1 MCPDGPTVSGFKS
14 TESQTIYHRPVISL
28 IDRYLLKEVL
38 KALLAILL
46 VLMLILLSN
55 SFIKLLKEVAAG
67 DMGSNLLF
75 QMLGLQMTTYIS
87 RLIPPAFFF
96 AVLYSVGRMYR
107 DSEMVALESC
117 GVGGL
122 RLYRSLLLVVLPV
135 ALLTAWLSLVVQ
147 PWSSRTSAQLVAS
160 QGGQASELEGIRAG
174 RFNEYS
180 KGDLV
185 LYVASIDDR
194 ERRMRD
200 IFIQQR
206 RAGVLSLI
214 SANSGFQRIDE
225 VSGDRYLV
233 LDDGYR
239 YQGLPGTFDY
249 RVSEFERY
257 ALRIEERDK
266 GVVEQH
272 RKSLSNRAL
281 LTSSAI
287 EDRAE
292 FQVRVSQILG
302 LLVFAFL
309 SLPLSRSMPRQG
321 PFGRLMLAF
330 VLYTLYLSL
339 QGLAERWMIE
349 GATAS
354 WLGIWWVH
362 LSLFLVGVVILL
374 PDTTRYRMWR
384 RQLGQVGT

>member
-1 MCPDGPTVSGFKS
+1 M
-14 TESQTIYHRPVISL
+14 ISL

-67 DMGSNLLF
+67 DLSTHLLF
-75 QMLGLQMTTYIS
+75 QLLGLKMAGYVA

-96 AVLYSVGRMYR
+96 AVLYAVGRMYR
-107 DSEMVALESC
+107 DSEMVALEAC

-135 ALLTAWLSLVVQ
+135 ALVTAWLALTVQ
-147 PWSSRTSAQLVAS
+147 PWSSLVSAQLIAS
-160 QGGQASELEGIRAG
+160 QAGQASELAGIRAG

-180 KGDLV
+180 QGDLV
-185 LYVASIDDR
+185 LYVAAIDDR
-194 ERRMRD
+194 QRRMRD
-200 IFIQQR
+200 VFIQQR
-206 RAGVLSLI
+206 RSGVLSLI
-214 SANSGFQRIDE
+214 SAKSGFQRIDAS
-225 VSGDRYLV
+225 SGDRYLV

-239 YQGLPGTFDY
+239 YEGQPGEADY
-249 RVSEFERY
+249 QVSEFKRY
-257 ALRIEERDK
+257 ALRIEERSPA
-266 GVVEQH
+266 VVRQH

-281 LTSSAI
+281 LNSSQI
-287 EDRAE
+287 EDQAE
-292 FQVRVSQILG
+292 FQTRISQILG
-302 LLVFAFL
+302 LLVFAVL

-321 PFGRLMLAF
+321 PFGRLVLAF

-349 GATAS
+349 GVTAG

-362 LSLFLVGVVILL
+362 LSLLLIGVLILL
-374 PDTTRYRMWR
+374 PDTERYRNWR
-384 RQLGQVGT
+384 RGLARAGV

>member
-1 MCPDGPTVSGFKS
+1 
-14 TESQTIYHRPVISL
+14 VISL

-38 KALLAILL
+38 KALLAILA
-46 VLMLILLSN
+46 VLILILLSN
-55 SFIKLLKEVAAG
+55 SFIKLLKEVASG
-67 DMGSNLLF
+67 DLNTNLLF
-75 QMLGLQMTTYIS
+75 QLLGLQMTTYLA

-96 AVLYSVGRMYR
+96 AVLYAVGRMYR
-107 DSEMVALESC
+107 DSEVVALESC
-117 GVGGL
+117 GVGGF
-122 RLYRSLLLVVLPV
+122 RLYRSLLLAVLPV
-135 ALLTAWLSLVVQ
+135 ALLTGWLSLVVQ
-147 PWSSRTSAQLVAS
+147 PWSSRTSSELIAS
-160 QGGQASELEGIRAG
+160 QRGQASELAGISAG

-185 LYVASIDDR
+185 IYVASIDER

-200 IFIQQR
+200 VFIQQR

-214 SANSGFQRIDE
+214 SAKSGFQRIDE

-239 YQGLPGTFDY
+239 YEGSPGQLDY
-249 RVSEFERY
+249 QVSEFKRY
-257 ALRIEERDK
+257 ALRIQEREG

-281 LTSSAI
+281 LASAAI
-287 EDRAE
+287 QDQAE

-302 LLVFAFL
+302 LVVFAFL

-321 PFGRLMLAF
+321 PFGRLLLAF

-349 GATAS
+349 GVTAS

-362 LSLFLVGVVILL
+362 LCLFLVGLIILL
-374 PDTTRYRMWR
+374 PDSQSYRMWR
-384 RQLGQVGT
+384 RRLRRADV

>member
-1 MCPDGPTVSGFKS
+1 
-14 TESQTIYHRPVISL
+14 
-28 IDRYLLKEVL
+28 
-38 KALLAILL
+38 
-46 VLMLILLSN
+46 
-55 SFIKLLKEVAAG
+55 
-67 DMGSNLLF
+67 
-75 QMLGLQMTTYIS
+75 MTTYIS

-96 AVLYSVGRMYR
+96 AVLYAVGRMYR

-117 GVGGL
+117 GVGGV

-135 ALLTAWLSLVVQ
+135 ALLTAWLSLIVQ
-147 PWSSRTSAQLVAS
+147 PWSSRTSALLIAS
-160 QGGQASELEGIRAG
+160 QEGQASELSGISAG

-185 LYVASIDDR
+185 LYVAAIDDN

-206 RAGVLSLI
+206 REGVLSLI
-214 SANSGFQRIDE
+214 SAKSGFQRIDK

-239 YQGLPGTFDY
+239 YAGHPGELNY
-249 RVSEFERY
+249 QVSEFKRYSMRIQERG
-257 ALRIEERDK
+257 E
-266 GVVEQH
+266 GVVQQH

-281 LTSSAI
+281 LASSAI
-287 EDRAE
+287 EHRVE
-292 FQVRVSQILG
+292 LQVRISQILG

-321 PFGRLMLAF
+321 PFGRLVLAF

-339 QGLAERWMIE
+339 QGVAERWMIE
-349 GATAS
+349 GITAS

-362 LSLFLVGVVILL
+362 LSLFLIGLLILL
-374 PDTTRYRMWR
+374 PDTQRYRVWR
-384 RQLGQVGT
+384 RQLGQAGA